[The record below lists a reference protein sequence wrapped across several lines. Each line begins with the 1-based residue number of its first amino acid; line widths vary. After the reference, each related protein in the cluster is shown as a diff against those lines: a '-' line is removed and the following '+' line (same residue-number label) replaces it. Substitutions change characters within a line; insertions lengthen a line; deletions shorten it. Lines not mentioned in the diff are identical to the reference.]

1 MRPITHAR
9 ILAIAIPVVLSN
21 ITVPIL
27 GAVDTGVIGQLGDA
41 AAIGAVGIGAI
52 VLNAIFWIFGFL
64 RMGTTGFAAQAVGAE
79 NGPELSALLARVLVF
94 GFGAGVIL
102 ILAQAPI
109 FAAAFWVSPASTEVE
124 SLARTYMGIRIY
136 SAPAMIAIYGIS
148 GWLIGQERTRAVF
161 VIQFGMNAANIILD
175 LWFVLGL
182 GAGIEG
188 VAYAT
193 LIAEWS
199 GFFVALFLCR
209 STIRDAQTWVWS
221 RVLDRTKLLRMT
233 LVNRDILLRSL
244 MLQVMFVS
252 FLMLGAQFGDDTL
265 AANQVLLQ
273 FLSITAYGMDG
284 FAFTV
289 ETLVGQA
296 IGARSIPHLRQAVLR
311 CTQWGGAIGVLGAI
325 VFLIFGGQ
333 FVDIMAKVDTVQSVA
348 RIYLPYMALVPLI
361 GIGPWMLDGVFIG
374 ATRGPDMRNMMAIS
388 LVIYLIALALL
399 VPSFGNHGLWISFL
413 ISFVARGVTLG
424 LRYPQIER
432 EIA

>member
-1 MRPITHAR
+1 
-9 ILAIAIPVVLSN
+9 
-21 ITVPIL
+21 
-27 GAVDTGVIGQLGDA
+27 
-41 AAIGAVGIGAI
+41 
-52 VLNAIFWIFGFL
+52 
-64 RMGTTGFAAQAVGAE
+64 
-79 NGPELSALLARVLVF
+79 
-94 GFGAGVIL
+94 
-102 ILAQAPI
+102 
-109 FAAAFWVSPASTEVE
+109 
-124 SLARTYMGIRIY
+124 
-136 SAPAMIAIYGIS
+136 
-148 GWLIGQERTRAVF
+148 
-161 VIQFGMNAANIILD
+161 
-175 LWFVLGL
+175 
-182 GAGIEG
+182 
-188 VAYAT
+188 
-193 LIAEWS
+193 
-199 GFFVALFLCR
+199 
-209 STIRDAQTWVWS
+209 
-221 RVLDRTKLLRMT
+221 MT

-399 VPSFGNHGLWISFL
+399 VPNFGNHGLWISFL